1 MANNGRW
8 GEAQVANFLREKG
21 YRLEASGYHCRFGE
35 LDIIAWD
42 GPMLCFVEVK
52 TRTNVDMALPREY
65 VTKKKQAK
73 LKKTALF
80 FLADNDL
87 DCPAALTWRRS
98 MPRIPTYRPASSIW
112 RTHFSKLF

>member
-35 LDIIAWD
+35 IDIIAWD

-87 DCPAALTWRRS
+87 DCPCRFDVAEAYAENPDVP
-98 MPRIPTYRPASSIW
+98 PRIVYLEDA
-112 RTHFSKLF
+112 FQ